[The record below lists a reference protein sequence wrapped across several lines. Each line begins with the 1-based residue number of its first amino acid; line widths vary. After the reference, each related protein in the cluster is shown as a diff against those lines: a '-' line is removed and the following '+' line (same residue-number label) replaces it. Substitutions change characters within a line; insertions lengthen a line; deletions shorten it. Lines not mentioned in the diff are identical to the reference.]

1 MFCLYKINLF
11 EQAAIFK
18 ITIVWTVSHLE
29 IVLFVLVFVFH
40 FDVPVALLSVASVP
54 ESISQVQ

>member
-1 MFCLYKINLF
+1 MFCLYKIHLF

-18 ITIVWTVSHLE
+18 MTIVWTVSHLE